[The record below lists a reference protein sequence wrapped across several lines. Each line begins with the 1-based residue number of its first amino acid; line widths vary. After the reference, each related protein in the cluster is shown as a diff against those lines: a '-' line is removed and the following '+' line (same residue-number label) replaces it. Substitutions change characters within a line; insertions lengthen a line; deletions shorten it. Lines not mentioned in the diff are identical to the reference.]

1 MLTSRC
7 LLSSKLIF
15 LNKKRF
21 ILRFMDLH
29 EGSTSKRQRLDDNI
43 PGAFGCPRHMSSFFC
58 HPFAK
63 SAEEFSDEK
72 DKTTACASGNVLHTL
87 SNSFKRW
94 EGVGTKVKDEIMGK
108 AVAYQ
113 TVIHPSLPNGLR
125 SATARVLGITAAA
138 VKFGVDARGNKSN
151 GDMNEELRKHAFAKR
166 RVRGDKNIV
175 YHYFHHEGVLP
186 DFCSLVEPDK
196 NVRVKWKRKAWLFD
210 GHERKLQCDMK
221 IRKGTKG
228 ELAEDFLNSETHA
241 RYIVLFII
249 FLNILPLLIN
259 VSDTCRS
266 TRRTQFHLHKCSSV
280 YARAFVPI

>member
-1 MLTSRC
+1 M
-7 LLSSKLIF
+7 KLWG
-15 LNKKRF
+15 RQ
-21 ILRFMDLH
+21 LH
-29 EGSTSKRQRLDDNI
+29 IKQLFTQV
-43 PGAFGCPRHMSSFFC
+43 C
-58 HPFAK
+58 
-63 SAEEFSDEK
+63 
-72 DKTTACASGNVLHTL
+72 
-87 SNSFKRW
+87 
-94 EGVGTKVKDEIMGK
+94 
-108 AVAYQ
+108 
-113 TVIHPSLPNGLR
+113 PNGLR
-125 SATARVLGITAAA
+125 SATARVLGTTAAA
-138 VKFGVDARGNKSN
+138 VKFGDDARGNKSN

-166 RVRGDKNIV
+166 RVRGDKYDRNIV
-175 YHYFHHEGVLP
+175 YNYFHHEGVLP

-228 ELAEDFLNSETHA
+228 ELAEDFLNLETHA